1 MADTDNRD
9 VPKPVTDA
17 DLAIPPANASFTP
30 AEPLKDTGVAFDAS
44 AAGSTGFTGSSGS
57 TGSTGSSGSTG
68 STGSSGSAGST
79 GSTGAGSSATDVGK
93 GAQAE
98 AGGTTGDTTGG
109 KSDDGSATPKS
120 LKEGAS
126 ALRGQAQDKA
136 RLYVEQGKAKATDS
150 LGQLVQMLNDAAGQ
164 VDEKVGAQYG
174 QYARTAADKVQGFS
188 SAIDAKDVDELMD
201 DVRELVRKSPAVAIG
216 VAAGVGFVLARLLG
230 SGLDQRDV

>member
-9 VPKPVTDA
+9 LPKPVTDA

-30 AEPLKDTGVAFDAS
+30 AEPLKDTGVAFESS
-44 AAGSTGFTGSSGS
+44 AAGTTGSAGSSGS
-57 TGSTGSSGSTG
+57 TGSTGGS
-68 STGSSGSAGST
+68 
-79 GSTGAGSSATDVGK
+79 GSTGAGSSAADVGK

-98 AGGTTGDTTGG
+98 AGGTIGDTTGG
-109 KSDDGSATPKS
+109 KSSDDGSATPQS

-216 VAAGVGFVLARLLG
+216 VAAGVGFVLVRLLG
-230 SGLDQRDV
+230 SGLDQRDA